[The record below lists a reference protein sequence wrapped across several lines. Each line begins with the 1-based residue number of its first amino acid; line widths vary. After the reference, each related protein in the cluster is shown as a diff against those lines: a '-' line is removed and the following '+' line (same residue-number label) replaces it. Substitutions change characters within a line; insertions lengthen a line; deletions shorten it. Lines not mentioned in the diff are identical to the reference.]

1 MQPSESTEG
10 SRRQLLG
17 VATVSA
23 GAVRPFPNLFF
34 GVGMALGFARAD
46 TQDESGAKQT
56 EADFLAVEYVEDGP
70 ADGPAV
76 ILMHGW
82 PYGIHSYV
90 DVAPLLAAKG
100 YRVIIPYLC
109 GYGTTCHPPR
119 GAFPNGQQFSAPQN
133 ILQLMD
139 ALKIQ
144 KAILA
149 GLDWGARTA
158 NIMAALW
165 PERCKVVV
173 SVGGHLLG
181 SPERDNNSTGN

>member
-1 MQPSESTEG
+1 MTQPSKSSEG
-10 SRRQLLG
+10 SQRQEFA
-17 VATVSA
+17 VARVAA
-23 GAVRPFPNLFF
+23 GAVPLYPNLLF
-34 GVGMALGFARAD
+34 GVGMPLGFGRAHRPD
-46 TQDESGAKQT
+46 DSGANQI
-56 EADFLAVEYVEDGP
+56 EPAVARVEYAEDGP

-76 ILMHGW
+76 ILVHGW

-90 DVAPLLAAKG
+90 DVVPLLAAKG

-109 GYGTTCHPPR
+109 GHDTTCLPSS
-119 GAFPNGQQFSAPQN
+119 GALQNGRQFSAAHN

-139 ALKIQ
+139 DLKIQ

-181 SPERDNNSTGN
+181 DTEPNEKY